1 MGGTKRERET
11 EDDYYNEGR
20 FQNEAC
26 QNMKV
31 RVSFDTTT
39 HFILQKWLVQ
49 TKNPTVVFF
58 FRVIFLLLD
67 ERKEKREK
75 REDLLMR
82 CDLRRPLRL

>member
-1 MGGTKRERET
+1 
-11 EDDYYNEGR
+11 
-20 FQNEAC
+20 
-26 QNMKV
+26 MKV

-67 ERKEKREK
+67 ERKERKERRE
-75 REDLLMR
+75 RTF
-82 CDLRRPLRL
+82 